1 MKVALCLIVRINYLK
16 RGNIVLKCGFMVE
29 NLLEYNIPPLKNSLV
44 RGVLTTYSII
54 SVNLSNVADMYDVN
68 V

>member
-1 MKVALCLIVRINYLK
+1 MDVALCLIVRINYLK
-16 RGNIVLKCGFMVE
+16 RGNIVLKCDYMVE